1 MRQRRRGSGEER
13 ARRRNGE
20 EARGRKA
27 AAGPGG
33 LGPPARGEEEPA
45 ACRREAAMGDADE
58 ALRGCARRGRRDGG
72 GRRAEADGT
81 KEMGAEW
88 SLVRFLRGFW
98 FVPLPGLAAAG

>member
-1 MRQRRRGSGEER
+1 
-13 ARRRNGE
+13 
-20 EARGRKA
+20 
-27 AAGPGG
+27 
-33 LGPPARGEEEPA
+33 
-45 ACRREAAMGDADE
+45 MGDGDE
-58 ALRGCARRGRRDGG
+58 AVRGCARRGGGEAMGRRDGG